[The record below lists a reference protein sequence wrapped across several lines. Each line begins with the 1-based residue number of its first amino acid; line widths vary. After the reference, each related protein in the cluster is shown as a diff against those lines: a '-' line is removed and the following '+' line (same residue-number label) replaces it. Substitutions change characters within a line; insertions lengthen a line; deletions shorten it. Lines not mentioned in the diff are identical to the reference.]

1 MVSHIV
7 FVADGRGRFAVVE
20 RAPGV
25 PAFVRETR
33 DTAVVTNDF
42 EGPLASDPQNRQ
54 VRANTTS
61 VPRAERIKQLLARLA
76 PGTGSPRLALDMLR
90 DHRCAADADCELGDR
105 RAIDALIATHGVV
118 VDATDRVMWVGVGP
132 HLSGKFV
139 RLDLNALLAG
149 DHDPSSDMD
158 PETMPE
164 DPVLEDGRY
173 ELAEKRKMGE
183 KPR

>member
-1 MVSHIV
+1 
-7 FVADGRGRFAVVE
+7 
-20 RAPGV
+20 
-25 PAFVRETR
+25 
-33 DTAVVTNDF
+33 
-42 EGPLASDPQNRQ
+42 
-54 VRANTTS
+54 
-61 VPRAERIKQLLARLA
+61 
-76 PGTGSPRLALDMLR
+76 MLR

-149 DHDPSSDMD
+149 DPDPSSDMD
-158 PETMPE
+158 PQTMPE
-164 DPVLEDGRY
+164 DPVLKDGRY
-173 ELAEKRKMGE
+173 ELAEKRKMEE